1 VSGNS
6 VLASTLSRAHRIL
19 PRAAGYVHTAMFV
32 NTRGLGDP
40 PDDVCPLGARRVAVT
55 GVPRVAAVYV
65 WGEGEPTVLAL
76 HGWGTDS
83 TTMSS
88 VVAVA
93 VANGESAI
101 SFDAPGHGISA
112 GSQATITE
120 YSRAITEVLQRFPS
134 IRTVVAHSLSSIAAV
149 AAIAQ
154 ARQSD
159 VRTMLL
165 LAPTCSLSDVLDRWA
180 AQRRLPP
187 GVAALIR
194 RELQRRD
201 GVPVSHWDIR
211 TLGLPAE
218 VDVRIIHD
226 PGDDSVPISDSY
238 DISTAIDARVLE
250 SASGTGHHGIVASE
264 PMRAALIDC
273 LRRVPSDPPSR
284 KSSQCR

>member
-1 VSGNS
+1 M
-6 VLASTLSRAHRIL
+6 HRIL

-40 PDDVCPLGARRVAVT
+40 PDDVCPLGARRVAVA

-88 VVAVA
+88 VVDVA
-93 VANGESAI
+93 VTNGESAI
-101 SFDAPGHGISA
+101 CFDAPGHGVSP

-120 YSRAITEVLQRFPS
+120 YSRAIVEVLQRFPS

-149 AAIAQ
+149 AAIVESGP
-154 ARQSD
+154 SD
-159 VRTMLL
+159 VRSMLL
-165 LAPTCSLSDVLDRWA
+165 LAPTCSLSGVLDRWA
-180 AQRRLPP
+180 AQRGLPS

-211 TLGLPAE
+211 TLGLPADVE
-218 VDVRIIHD
+218 VRIVHD
-226 PGDDSVPISDSY
+226 PADVSVPISDAY
-238 DISTAIDARVLE
+238 DISTGIHVRVLE
-250 SASGTGHHGIVASE
+250 SASGTGHHGVVASNC
-264 PMRAALIDC
+264 MRAALIEC
-273 LRRVPSDPPSR
+273 LRRTPSDPPSR
-284 KSSQCR
+284 KASPCR